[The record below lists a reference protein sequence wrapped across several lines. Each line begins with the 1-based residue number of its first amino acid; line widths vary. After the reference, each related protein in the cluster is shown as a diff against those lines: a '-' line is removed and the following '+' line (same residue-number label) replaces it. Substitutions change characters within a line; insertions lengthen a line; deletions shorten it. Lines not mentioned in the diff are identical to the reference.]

1 LADLISKSESGSPDN
16 EQYWVKTMP
25 QFLHTI
31 VSRLQ
36 PVLFSALMV
45 VLASG
50 GGPLIILPESRSG
63 EAQENA
69 PLNERQEEFASQG
82 RLDHER
88 LMKLEQRRLAI
99 IFEVPASSRLGHTQN
114 AVLFAPSGHRLA
126 NGLLAPLT
134 C

>member
-1 LADLISKSESGSPDN
+1 MPRILQTIADCVRPAL
-16 EQYWVKTMP
+16 
-25 QFLHTI
+25 L
-31 VSRLQ
+31 
-36 PVLFSALMV
+36 SALMV
-45 VLASG
+45 AMVGVS
-50 GGPLIILPESRSG
+50 GGPLIILSGSRSG

-69 PLNERQEEFASQG
+69 PLNERQEEFTTMG
-82 RLDHER
+82 RFDHER

-114 AVLFAPSGHRLA
+114 AVLLAPSGHRLA

>member
-1 LADLISKSESGSPDN
+1 MQKSLRK
-16 EQYWVKTMP
+16 VAK
-25 QFLHTI
+25 H
-31 VSRLQ
+31 LQ
-36 PVLFSALMV
+36 RALLSTLLV
-45 VLASG
+45 VMAG
-50 GGPLIILPESRSG
+50 GVGGPLLIFPESRSS
-63 EAQENA
+63 ESQENA
-69 PLNERQEEFASQG
+69 PPSERQEEFTTMG

-99 IFEVPASSRLGHTQN
+99 IFEVPSSHLGHTQN